1 MNNNEFNGRRSV
13 ITGLGVAAAGVTLA
27 ATGARAQSGRRSSS
41 GFQPARHDI
50 DRWMDELPGT
60 HRIFVDTSTAAGG
73 SDGLLY
79 ATNIYN
85 AHINAYSGAT
95 ADLAMIVCFRHF
107 STALGFNDAIWE
119 KYGDGLEK
127 TMTAARPAGIDGFLA
142 SVAGNGAQYAICNNA
157 TQFFARQLAADADTS
172 ADDIYDE
179 LVANAIANSRF
190 VSAGVMALT
199 RAQEYGYSL
208 LVAG

>member
-1 MNNNEFNGRRSV
+1 MSTKDFNGRRSV

-27 ATGARAQSGRRSSS
+27 ATGAKAQSGRRPG
-41 GFQPARHDI
+41 GFEPARHEL
-50 DRWMDELPGT
+50 DRWMDEMPGS
-60 HRIFVDTSTAAGG
+60 HRIFVDTSTAGGG

-107 STALGFNDAIWE
+107 STALGFNDAIWD
-119 KYGDGLEK
+119 KYREGLEK

-142 SVAGNGAQYAICNNA
+142 SVAGSGAQYAICSNA
-157 TQFFARQLAADADTS
+157 TRFFAGQLANDYDGT

-179 LVANAIANSRF
+179 LVANAIQNGRF